1 MRDGMRRRSS
11 APRCSLLAIALA
23 PVLLSCSSVLTD
35 IQVAP
40 IVSVRVSPD
49 SVDLPIGRTT
59 PLQAFPLDSTGAYRP
74 IGVSGW
80 ASSDPAIATV
90 DEAGVVTGI
99 AAGSTTIT
107 ATARDIRGTARVR
120 VGPAPMIVLAVD
132 SIRIDATVGQGDPPA
147 QVVAVGNGGGLA
159 LSGLA
164 AGPVDYGSGPSA
176 WLVAQFDTT
185 VAPAALTVQALTG
198 AITQAGTWLA
208 TVPVTAPLAGNSPR
222 TLRVVLVLAA
232 P

>member
-1 MRDGMRRRSS
+1 MRDAVRRQSS
-11 APRCSLLAIALA
+11 ATRCSVYAIALA

-40 IVSVRVSPD
+40 IVSVRVAPD

-59 PLQAFPLDSTGAYRP
+59 LLQAFPLDSTGAYRP

-80 ASSDPAIATV
+80 ATSDPAIATV

-99 AAGSTTIT
+99 LAGSATIT

-120 VGPAPMIVLAVD
+120 VGPAPVIVLAVD
-132 SIRIDATVGQGDPPA
+132 SVRFDATVGQGDPPGQA
-147 QVVAVGNGGGLA
+147 ITITNGGGLT

-164 AGPVDYGSGPSA
+164 VGPIDYGSGPAA
-176 WLVAQFDTT
+176 WLVAQFDTAI
-185 VAPAALTVQALTG
+185 APAALTLQALPG

-208 TVPVTAPLAGNSPR
+208 TVPVTALLAGNTPR
-222 TLRVVLVLAA
+222 NLRVVLVLAA